1 MSRRERVAEAL
12 KREVSS
18 IIHDELKDP
27 RLGFITIT
35 AAEIS
40 ADLRCAKVFFSVLGK
55 EEQCKKTIEALES
68 SMGFIRKLVGD
79 RLQLRFTP
87 EIIFRED
94 KSTQQSIRIQELL
107 EEIKKIDEPK
117 KDN

>member
-18 IIHDELKDP
+18 IIQDELEDP

-35 AAEIS
+35 GAEIS
-40 ADLRCAKVFFSVLGK
+40 ADLRCAKVFFSVLGE
-55 EEQCKKTIEALES
+55 EEQYKKTAKALES
-68 SMGFIRKLVGD
+68 SLGFIRKLVGD

-94 KSTQQSIRIQELL
+94 KSIQNSIRIQGVL
-107 EEIKKIDEPK
+107 
-117 KDN
+117 